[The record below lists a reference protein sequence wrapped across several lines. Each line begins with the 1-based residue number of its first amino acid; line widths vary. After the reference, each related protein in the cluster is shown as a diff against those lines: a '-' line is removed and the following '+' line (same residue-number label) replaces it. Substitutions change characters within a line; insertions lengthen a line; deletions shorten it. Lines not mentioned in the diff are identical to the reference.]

1 MRWGRDCKVRVEEE
15 MRRGTANAKAILK
28 KPYGNLLRRG
38 KTTLQLDITFLSSW
52 SRLFPFE
59 LLADGVS

>member
-28 KPYGNLLRRG
+28 KSYGNLLREG
-38 KTTLQLDITFLSSW
+38 KTH
-52 SRLFPFE
+52 PY
-59 LLADGVS
+59 